1 MKLIELTFEAGMP
14 SSVIKHKQRLAMMT
28 DKELADRHGDKDEST
43 LRQMAWRHGY
53 GKMSSYYWDRIQK
66 AKTEFLEEGLKD
78 WAKNLAAAGIIVGAV
93 AGLGSINNAIDNS
106 VPAIKAMN
114 TAYEMAID
122 AGNTE
127 LANDIK
133 KDISDAKVRLDI
145 GKDLNHVK
153 YLQDKYSKFMDQK

>member
-53 GKMSSYYWDRIQK
+53 GKMNSYYWDRIQK
-66 AKTEFLEEGLKD
+66 AKTESLEEGLKD

-93 AGLGSINNAIDNS
+93 AD
-106 VPAIKAMN
+106 
-114 TAYEMAID
+114 
-122 AGNTE
+122 
-127 LANDIK
+127 
-133 KDISDAKVRLDI
+133 
-145 GKDLNHVK
+145 
-153 YLQDKYSKFMDQK
+153 